1 MCGMI
6 VGWLVLITYESPTIQ
21 LLLLLWLYVMRG
33 EHCSLVEG
41 LCSSKKNRIS
51 PGIDADSDFYL
62 MDGDN

>member
-1 MCGMI
+1 
-6 VGWLVLITYESPTIQ
+6 
-21 LLLLLWLYVMRG
+21 MRG

-51 PGIDADSDFYL
+51 LGIDADSDFYL